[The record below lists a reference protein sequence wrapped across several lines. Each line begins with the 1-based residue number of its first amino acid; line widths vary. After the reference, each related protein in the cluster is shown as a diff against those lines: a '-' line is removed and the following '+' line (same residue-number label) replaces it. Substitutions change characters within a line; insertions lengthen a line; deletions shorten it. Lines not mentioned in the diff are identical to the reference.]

1 MAETLSLTITT
12 ARDELAL
19 IAEEV
24 EALAEREDWPFDL
37 VFTVN
42 LVLEELALNVIEHGF
57 DDDDDSK
64 ECKIEL
70 TSDADAVAVVVSDRG
85 KPFDPLTEVPDA
97 DVDSAMDERQVGGL
111 GVHLVETLM
120 DEASYQRTDGM
131 NRLTLVKFRSD
142 PSQDSP

>member
-1 MAETLSLTITT
+1 MAEALSLTITT
-12 ARDELAL
+12 ARDELAA

-24 EALAEREDWPFDL
+24 EAVAEREDWPFDL
-37 VFTVN
+37 VFKVN
-42 LVLEELALNVIEHGF
+42 LALEELVLNVLEYGF

-70 TSDADAVAVVVSDRG
+70 TSDADAVTIVISDRG

-97 DVDSAMDERQVGGL
+97 DVDSEVGARQVGGL
-111 GVHLVETLM
+111 GVHLVETMM
-120 DEASYQRTDGM
+120 DEASYQRTGGV

-142 PSQDSP
+142 P